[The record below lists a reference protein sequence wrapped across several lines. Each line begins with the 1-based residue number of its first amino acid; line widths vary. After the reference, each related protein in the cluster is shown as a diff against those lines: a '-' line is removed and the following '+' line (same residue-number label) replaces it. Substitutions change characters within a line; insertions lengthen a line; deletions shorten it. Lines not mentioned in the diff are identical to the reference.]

1 MKELD
6 LIDAFNY
13 LRLCEGV
20 ILEGRLIEI
29 SLIGIENESDN
40 EFAYLFWSED
50 VRGEFVDF
58 EVVFKEGDNEFVVI
72 DGPYMT
78 LINSDG
84 EEEELLLL
92 RSWDTEHDR
101 GTLDCI

>member
-20 ILEGRLIEI
+20 ILEGRLLEI

-101 GTLDCI
+101 GTL

>member
-101 GTLDCI
+101 GTL

>member
-20 ILEGRLIEI
+20 ILEGRLLEI

-50 VRGEFVDF
+50 VRGEVVDF

-101 GTLDCI
+101 GTL